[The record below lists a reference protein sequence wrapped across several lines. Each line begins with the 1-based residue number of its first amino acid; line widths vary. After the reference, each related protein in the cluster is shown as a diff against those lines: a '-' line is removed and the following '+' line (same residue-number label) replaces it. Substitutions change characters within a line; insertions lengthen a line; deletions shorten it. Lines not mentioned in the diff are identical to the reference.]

1 MESDSSA
8 VGSPASGAAGAQ
20 NRKFLIELALLALLA
35 AGLWFAFGPGLSDVD
50 RLVPEYRW
58 DVYLRSWERFF
69 VFLVVAITFLT
80 VVYYATSFEVTP
92 FRLLMPWIMRFP
104 RGASVHGNENAR
116 SISVSESASDYGA
129 MAGYVPDEA
138 IEVSGSQPKPK
149 YTTVNAVLNAS

>member
-92 FRLLMPWIMRFP
+92 FRLSMHR
-104 RGASVHGNENAR
+104 AKAR
-116 SISVSESASDYGA
+116 R
-129 MAGYVPDEA
+129 
-138 IEVSGSQPKPK
+138 
-149 YTTVNAVLNAS
+149 